1 MPESTRGVLGLQ
13 KLDDPYRLDTAHLP
27 KKCGNGELAEVFKQ
41 SSILV
46 INFGSSDEKGLD

>member
-1 MPESTRGVLGLQ
+1 MPDSTSGVLGLQ